1 MPPKDEDEQDIN
13 EIIKGLVENQDY
25 KGLMSFLKGQE
36 EKTIGN
42 HLDEGEKA
50 GIVDPRAADK
60 RRRNASRIEAMD
72 AEYEYKNGVR
82 VRKQEDFATTM
93 QRNKDAG
100 AESVSRRE
108 AIQQGLQE
116 DREAARQGRM
126 EDYQKG
132 RARTARLDPSF
143 VGPSISTEE
152 ESIRDTRSKA
162 ASNEAAR
169 VQGEREAR
177 PFAAVVEGLTNPR
190 GEDGKRTQESFEQI
204 SKGQNSEE
212 FRESGSIEQGATR
225 DGKSFKM
232 VTRKTPYGDITTKVF
247 DSAED
252 ADSVTGMVPSSDG
265 KTAQP
270 ISEVTSALA
279 QQNAAD
285 AAPSIAETYANASRQ
300 QNRGVGGDRNPS
312 TDIIAG
318 LTATADPN
326 IIANPAVNEKSKEDL
341 EREKRIK
348 AMTQG
353 LFPSN
358 IRRATAV

>member
-1 MPPKDEDEQDIN
+1 MGATNTNP
-13 EIIKGLVENQDY
+13 
-25 KGLMSFLKGQE
+25 FLDAFRKGQA
-36 EKTIGN
+36 
-42 HLDEGEKA
+42 GELT
-50 GIVDPRAADK
+50 
-60 RRRNASRIEAMD
+60 E
-72 AEYEYKNGVR
+72 
-82 VRKQEDFATTM
+82 EDFIKM
-93 QRNKDAG
+93 MEFGGKSVGDNIGELKDAG
-100 AESVSRRE
+100 TLSKRQVQAMDRNKAQIKNYEERFVLNERGQLVSREDTERRQQWEQKRQEGLANPPAPGPTPGQRATKGSE
-108 AIQQGLQE
+108 AVDALKAKQE
-116 DREAARQGRM
+116 GQA
-126 EDYQKG
+126 
-132 RARTARLDPSF
+132 
-143 VGPSISTEE
+143 
-152 ESIRDTRSKA
+152 A
-162 ASNEAAR
+162 ASSELSEASREKQIAAD
-169 VQGEREAR
+169 REAR

-190 GEDGKRTQESFEQI
+190 GEDGKQTQESFEQI

-326 IIANPAVNEKSKEDL
+326 IIANPAVNEKSKEEL

-358 IRRATAV
+358 TRRATAV

>member
-1 MPPKDEDEQDIN
+1 MGATNTNPFLDAFRKAQAGELSEEDFIKMMEPLGKSPAERMDEVE
-13 EIIKGLVENQDY
+13 EAGL
-25 KGLMSFLKGQE
+25 S
-36 EKTIGN
+36 
-42 HLDEGEKA
+42 
-50 GIVDPRAADK
+50 DPRTARK
-60 RRRNASRIEAMD
+60 RRENAARIKRDKETYGYN
-72 AEYEYKNGVR
+72 ERGQR
-82 VRKQEDFATTM
+82 VRLDVLEREQSFKEQWEAQKTM
-93 QRNKDAG
+93 PKEKPVS
-100 AESVSRRE
+100 AEERRE
-108 AIQQGLQE
+108 RGKNAV
-116 DREAARQGRM
+116 EAELNRRQGR
-126 EDYQKG
+126 EDM
-132 RARTARLDPSF
+132 LSPSSTF
-143 VGPSISTEE
+143 AGPLSKTDQA
-152 ESIRDTRSKA
+152 IRDTRAKA
-162 ASNEAAR
+162 ASNEEAR

-177 PFAAVVEGLTNPR
+177 PFAAVVEGMTNPR
-190 GEDGKRTQESFEQI
+190 GEAGKVTRESFEQI
-204 SKGQNSEE
+204 SKGHNSEE
-212 FRESGSIEQGATR
+212 FQKSGSIEQGATR

-270 ISEVTSALA
+270 ISEVTAALA

-358 IRRATAV
+358 TRRATAV